1 MFKRLKPQGQ
11 KIQIFFDNQEIE
23 AFEGENLAAA
33 LLAAGIKQLRKNP
46 VSKQP
51 RAPYC
56 MMGACFEC
64 LVEIDGQ
71 SKQACMTETTAG
83 LTVRTP
89 QDIDEAGNE

>member
-1 MFKRLKPQGQ
+1 MFRRLKPQGQ
-11 KIQIFFDNQEIE
+11 KIQIFFDDQEIE
-23 AFEGENLAAA
+23 AIEGENLAAA
-33 LLAAGIKQLRKNP
+33 LLAADVTHFRSNP

-71 SKQACMTETTAG
+71 SKQACMIEATVG
-83 LTVRTP
+83 LKVGTLK
-89 QDIDEAGNE
+89 DISGVDDE